1 MSSKKMQT
9 IYLTPDGLARIKFLM
24 AVLIAKN
31 KRPTISQVIE
41 DALACMVEQEAKLVK
56 TSKEKK

>member
-1 MSSKKMQT
+1 MSTKKMQT

-24 AVLIAKN
+24 AVLLSKD

-41 DALACMVEQEAKLVK
+41 DALACMVEQEAKFVK
-56 TSKEKK
+56 STKKN

>member
-1 MSSKKMQT
+1 MSTKKMQT

-24 AVLIAKN
+24 AVLLSKD

-41 DALACMVEQEAKLVK
+41 EALACMVEQEAKLVK
-56 TSKEKK
+56 PKEKK